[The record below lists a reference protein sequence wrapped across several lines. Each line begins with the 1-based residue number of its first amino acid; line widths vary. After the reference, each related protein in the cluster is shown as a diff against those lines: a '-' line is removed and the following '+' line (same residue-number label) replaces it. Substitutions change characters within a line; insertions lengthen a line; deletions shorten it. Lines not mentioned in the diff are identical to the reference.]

1 MKNVLITGATS
12 GIGEAAARV
21 FSNKGYD
28 LILVG
33 RNKEKL
39 EELREQYENAK
50 IIECDLIENC
60 DDLLQII
67 TEEKIDILFNNA
79 GFGDSGAF
87 LDSNYKKQEDMVRLN
102 IEALMKLCY
111 YVGNEMKERGE
122 GKILNVA
129 SIAAFTSGPYMSIY
143 YATKAFV
150 LSFSEALHEEL
161 KDYGVSVTC
170 LCPGPTKTKFM
181 KTAHLKDSVMWK
193 YFPPASANEVAK
205 YGVKSLLANR
215 YIAIHGL
222 SGHLLNIASRVLPRK
237 YMTRMVAHVNKK
249 R

>member
-21 FSNKGYD
+21 FFKKGYQ

-39 EELREQYENAK
+39 EELRDCYPDAQ
-50 IIECDLIENC
+50 IIECDISNHC
-60 DDLLQII
+60 DDLLEAIKDEQ
-67 TEEKIDILFNNA
+67 IDILFNNA

-87 LDSNYKKQEDMVRLN
+87 LDSQYKKQEEMVRVN

-111 YVGNEMKERGE
+111 YVGNKMKDNGE

-129 SIAAFTSGPYMSIY
+129 SIAALTSGPYMSVY
-143 YATKAFV
+143 YASKAFV

-161 KDYGVSVTC
+161 KEYGVSVTC

-193 YFPPASANEVAK
+193 YFPPATAKQVAK
-205 YGVKSLLANR
+205 YGVQSLLHDR
-215 YIAIHGL
+215 YLAIHGL
-222 SGHLLNIASRVLPRK
+222 SGHLLNLASRVLPRK